1 MVVKTFHDCMSKR
14 AETTLQDYL
23 KERNL
28 SKEEI
33 ITIDYSV
40 VKIGTDGCGLPQ
52 YSTHI
57 LLVHN

>member
-14 AETTLQDYL
+14 AEATLQDYL
-23 KERNL
+23 KEHYL
-28 SKEEI
+28 DKERI

-40 VKIGTDGCGLPQ
+40 VKIGTDGCGFPQ

-57 LLVHN
+57 LLVHD